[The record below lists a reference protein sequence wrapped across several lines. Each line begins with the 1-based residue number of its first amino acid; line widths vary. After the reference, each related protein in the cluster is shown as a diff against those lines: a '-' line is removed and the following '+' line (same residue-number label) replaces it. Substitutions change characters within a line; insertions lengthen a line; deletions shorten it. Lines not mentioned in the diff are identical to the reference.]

1 MWALKKNPQCNL
13 ECCLSVMQIV
23 TNSYQEVS
31 DLSTSKGFARQLP
44 KRTALDISNAR
55 STIQELAVPKR
66 SLEECKDID
75 GYEEGEGEPKD
86 QRESRTIKSTRCK
99 VAPHRGRG
107 DSTGDH
113 AEQEESCIDSTDGT
127 THQSLKEESCIDSV
141 DGTVTTHQSLKE
153 ESCIDS
159 TDGTTHQRLKEES
172 CIDSTD
178 GRTTHQSLKEESCI
192 DSTDGTV
199 TTHQSP
205 KEESC
210 IYSTDDTTHQS
221 LKEESCID
229 STNGTT
235 HQRLKEESCI
245 DSTEDGTTHHSLK
258 EEMASG
264 RKVTRECHSSSEDEE
279 CLESTWL

>member
-31 DLSTSKGFARQLP
+31 GLSTSKEFARQLP

-75 GYEEGEGEPKD
+75 GYEEDEGEPKD
-86 QRESRTIKSTRCK
+86 QRESRTFKSTRCK

-153 ESCIDS
+153 ESCIDYV
-159 TDGTTHQRLKEES
+159 DGTV
-172 CIDSTD
+172 
-178 GRTTHQSLKEESCI
+178 TTHQSLKEESCI

-229 STNGTT
+229 STNGTA

-264 RKVTRECHSSSEDEE
+264 REVTRECHSSSEDEE
-279 CLESTWL
+279 CLESTRL

>member
-127 THQSLKEESCIDSV
+127 THQ
-141 DGTVTTHQSLKE
+141 
-153 ESCIDS
+153 
-159 TDGTTHQRLKEES
+159 RLKEES

-235 HQRLKEESCI
+235 RQRLKEESCI

-279 CLESTWL
+279 CLESTRL